1 MTCHYLWFCY
11 LKTITCDC
19 MILKLTSL
27 YNKSPIKYVPPSYR
41 DPRRSLFYIEARQ
54 RPLLL
59 DILQKI
65 MLHAIHY
72 KNTFSTFTRRSEKV
86 LKRKLSGA
94 DKEIITIHISFQ
106 TFFFAKRLKFRLVI
120 QVIHSKFLRWL
131 EKAIKKPNFH
141 GKLMFNFLQ
150 Q

>member
-1 MTCHYLWFCY
+1 
-11 LKTITCDC
+11 

-27 YNKSPIKYVPPSYR
+27 YNKSPIKYVLPSYR
-41 DPRRSLFYIEARQ
+41 DLRRSLFYIEARQ

-106 TFFFAKRLKFRLVI
+106 TFFCQEAENLC
-120 QVIHSKFLRWL
+120 W
-131 EKAIKKPNFH
+131 
-141 GKLMFNFLQ
+141 
-150 Q
+150 

>member
-1 MTCHYLWFCY
+1 
-11 LKTITCDC
+11 

-27 YNKSPIKYVPPSYR
+27 YNKSPIKYVLPSYR
-41 DPRRSLFYIEARQ
+41 DLRRSLFYIDARQ

-131 EKAIKKPNFH
+131 EKAIKKPNFQ
-141 GKLMFNFLQ
+141 GKLMFNFSQ